1 MLIGVEAMSLTEIP
15 MLKTRTFLSVNIDMV
30 LIKSKLKLSPQAAF
44 ILSLLLREY
53 QAHITE
59 FDSTAYRQHV
69 HTIRKLLYKR
79 FGDRVIVSMGMGM
92 YAIPDDIKLAIQKYI
107 YS

>member
-1 MLIGVEAMSLTEIP
+1 MSLTEIP
-15 MLKTRTFLSVNIDMV
+15 MLKTRTFLSVDIDV
-30 LIKSKLKLSPQAAF
+30 VKIKSKLKLSPQAAF

-59 FDSTAYRQHV
+59 FDSVASRQHV
-69 HTIRKLLYKR
+69 HTIRKLLHGR

-92 YAIPDDIKLAIQKYI
+92 YAIPDDVKQAIQKYI
-107 YS
+107 SGVNQ